1 VDRMFWSEQGTFPAG
16 HTPEDLIGGFVAH
29 NEEVKRTVPAERLL
43 VWSASDG
50 WEPLC
55 EFLEVPIPDQPFPH
69 LNDTDTFID
78 RIVDGSLLTLQEWRK
93 AQQESVP
100 AAH

>member
-1 VDRMFWSEQGTFPAG
+1 MSAAVDRYEA
-16 HTPEDLIGGFVAH
+16 
-29 NEEVKRTVPAERLL
+29 EVQRNVPAERLL

-55 EFLEVPIPDQPFPH
+55 EFLEVPVPDQPFPH

-78 RIVDGSLLTLQEWRK
+78 RIVDGSLLTLQEWQK
-93 AQQESVP
+93 AEQESVP
-100 AAH
+100 AAR